1 MNIQKI
7 MNISLSFVP
16 KQGHSNWPT
25 METCTCTRHAQ
36 LSANDRSPLTPVR
49 RLFWA
54 CGVISR
60 GPSCNVKRVEFL
72 IDFEGWSLLRMW
84 TDLYFFLDRPLV
96 DVPVKEWPN
105 HANTFYFQINR
116 HWLSSVDAI
125 WPSRSA
131 ALYGRASW
139 TLMKWNSC
147 PKINC
152 KYHSN

>member
-16 KQGHSNWPT
+16 NQVHSIGPQWK
-25 METCTCTRHAQ
+25 R
-36 LSANDRSPLTPVR
+36 VR
-49 RLFWA
+49 ATLNSQPMIGLHWHQWEDCVLA
-54 CGVISR
+54 YDVICR
-60 GPSCNVKRVEFL
+60 GPSCNVNRVEFL

-84 TDLYFFLDRPLV
+84 TDLYFLLDRPLV
-96 DVPVKEWPN
+96 DVPVKELPN
-105 HANTFYFQINR
+105 HANTFYFQMNR
-116 HWLSSVDAI
+116 HWLSSVGAI
-125 WPSRSA
+125 WPSRLA

-152 KYHSN
+152 KYRSN